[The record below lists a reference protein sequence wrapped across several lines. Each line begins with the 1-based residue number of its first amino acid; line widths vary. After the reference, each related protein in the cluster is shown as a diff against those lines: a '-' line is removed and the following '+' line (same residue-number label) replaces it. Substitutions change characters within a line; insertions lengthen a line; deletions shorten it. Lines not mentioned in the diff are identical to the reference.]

1 MYKQKSKRALL
12 LFHDLRVTRLV
23 VKKIAILHVKDQ
35 HMYVRT
41 YYVGLRYFCAII
53 QQSIYDKEA

>member
-1 MYKQKSKRALL
+1 MYKQLSKRALL

-41 YYVGLRYFCAII
+41 YVRTMLV
-53 QQSIYDKEA
+53 YDTSVQ